1 MRVTESLSPA
11 WEHMKRVLFRPF
23 NLGTWFS
30 FGFIFFLQSCAEGGG
45 SSFNFPG
52 GGATYFNQAVVTDS
66 TGAATLALNPP
77 GIGRNSFRG
86 PQYFSVDMAA
96 GKQFGFPRL
105 GEATKLDLRFNF
117 FNAFNMLNLAAIGFS
132 DTGVNVA
139 NPNLGRSSRGL
150 AGRVIEFQAR
160 LSF

>member
-1 MRVTESLSPA
+1 MVKRNIRFQIDATDGVQFQADRQQLVQVLINLAQNAADSMPRGGTVTLRA
-11 WEHMKRVLFRPF
+11 R
-23 NLGTWFS
+23 
-30 FGFIFFLQSCAEGGG
+30 
-45 SSFNFPG
+45 
-52 GGATYFNQAVVTDS
+52 

-86 PQYFSVDMAA
+86 PQYFSVDMAV

-105 GEATKLDLRFNF
+105 NETTKLDLRFNF
-117 FNAFNMLNLAAIGFS
+117 FNAFNMLNLQALGFS
-132 DTGVNVA
+132 DPGVDVRS
-139 NPNLGRSSRGL
+139 PNFGRSQRGL